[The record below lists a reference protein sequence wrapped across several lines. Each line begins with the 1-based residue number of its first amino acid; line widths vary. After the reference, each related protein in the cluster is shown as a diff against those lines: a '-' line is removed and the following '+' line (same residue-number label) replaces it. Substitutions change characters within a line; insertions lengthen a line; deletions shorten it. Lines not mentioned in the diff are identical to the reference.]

1 MSILIEKVRIKNFRS
16 LKDVEINLSPIT
28 VLVGA
33 NNSGKTTFLKALQ
46 LAFRG
51 DGRFVSQED
60 LFIGKD
66 GKLLPKAE
74 RIITIDVKIIP
85 FENDE
90 FDEIWLDAI
99 NNGVEGIRND
109 ANGNS
114 FFAFRT
120 QVDLTTSRGKFER
133 FVITDWD
140 SETINNSSNI
150 PSRNLSVFPF
160 YYIDAQRDL
169 HEDLGYKKSNFGEL
183 VGKID
188 YDDTIEENIEK
199 DLITL
204 NEKAIKES
212 DVLKH
217 TKETLKELNQALQTQ
232 GSGVEITPFPKKVR
246 DLHKG
251 IKVHFQDGGSDSFS
265 MEYHGMGT
273 RSWASLLALKAKV
286 SWDKKIADSKD
297 EKAQDAFFPIVTLEE
312 PEAHLHPNAQRQ
324 VYRQLSEIVGQKLI
338 STHSPYIAGV
348 ADLEELRCFS
358 KLSDITKVSQIHF
371 LYDDKIVELQ
381 QKLATIHPSRKA
393 DIIRDIKVLEDMKR
407 NVVRRINNEIL
418 KTRGEILFSRL
429 VILFEGITEEQS
441 LPLFAKEFFGL
452 YPYELGITFINV
464 GGKGNYRPYINLF
477 ESMSIDWLI
486 LSDSEI
492 DTIEDLLKQIEE
504 VKGDLSKVVLLPKE
518 DDYEA
523 FMLREYEEEVRR
535 SIALFHTASSNVVEF
550 NQAKL
555 KEWLEKD
562 ITEIEKVMDGN
573 DKAKL
578 APIYTELIIENQDFS
593 KRIPSSIEELFIK
606 IQEKLNC
613 DAKWLKMKN
622 LFNILKKLENYKNE
636 TTTL

>member
-16 LKDVEINLSPIT
+16 LKNVEINLSPIT
-28 VLVGA
+28 VLVGT

-66 GKLLPKAE
+66 GKPLPKAE

-85 FENDE
+85 FEGGE
-90 FDEIWLDAI
+90 FDLIWLYAI
-99 NNGVEGIRND
+99 NSGVEGVRSD
-109 ANGNS
+109 ANEKS
-114 FFAFRT
+114 FFGFRT
-120 QVDLTTSRGKFER
+120 KIDLTTSKIKFER
-133 FVITDWD
+133 FVITDWY
-140 SETINNSSNI
+140 SETIDNSVNI
-150 PSRNLSVFPF
+150 PTRNLSVFPF

-169 HEDLGYKKSNFGEL
+169 QEDLNYKKSYFGEL

-188 YDDTIEENIEK
+188 YDDEIIEK
-199 DLITL
+199 LEKELVTL
-204 NEKAIKES
+204 NKKAIDKSE
-212 DVLKH
+212 VLKH
-217 TKETLKELNQALQTQ
+217 TKETLEELNQALQTR
-232 GSGVEITPFPKKVR
+232 GTGVEITPFPKKVR

-251 IKVHFQDGGSDSFS
+251 IKVHFQDSGSDAFS

-273 RSWASLLALKAKV
+273 RSWASLLALKAKI
-286 SWDKKIADSKD
+286 SWDKKIADLKD
-297 EKAQDAFFPIVTLEE
+297 EKAQDAFFPILALEE

-324 VYRQLSEIVGQKLI
+324 VYRQLSEIIGQKLI

-348 ADLEELRCFS
+348 ANLEELRCFS
-358 KLSDITKVSQIHF
+358 KLSDTTKVSQIRF
-371 LYDDKIVELQ
+371 LYEDKITELQ
-381 QKLATIHPSRKA
+381 QKLISTHSSHRA
-393 DIIRDIKVLEDMKR
+393 DIIRDIKSIEDTKR
-407 NVVRRINNEIL
+407 NVIRRINNEIL

-452 YPYELGITFINV
+452 YPYELGITFVNV

-504 VKGDLSKVVLLPKE
+504 VKGDLKNVVLLPKE

-523 FMLREYEEEVRR
+523 FMLREHEEEVRR
-535 SIALFHTASSNVVEF
+535 SIASFYTENSTITEF

-562 ITEIEKVMDGN
+562 LKEVKEFMDGN
-573 DKAKL
+573 NKAKL
-578 APIYTELIIENQDFS
+578 ATIYTELIIENQKFS
-593 KRIPSSIEELFIK
+593 ERIPSSIQELLIK
-606 IQEKLNC
+606 TQEKLKC

-622 LFNILKKLENYKNE
+622 LFNILKKLENHKNE